1 MRRKALLRR
10 DNVMKNGL
18 RAGSLLL
25 AIGLIGGL
33 AMQPGFAKTF
43 AKTYAKTHHARGA
56 AAEGASTAKRP
67 SAMRA
72 TPIEAQPADT
82 GDTAIGV
89 APSRGGVSSERARS
103 ANAPKSAAPGNY
115 QVRRIT
121 VPGPSDTVP
130 RNSIGVTVVRPR
142 KPRQQAGRLQASAAA
157 HARPSERDRKP
168 DCYWQAGD
176 DGEHSRPRQNRWSRL
191 DSAVDGTFRSRR
203 RR

>member
-130 RNSIGVTVVRPR
+130 RNSIGVTVVPSPKTAATSGPTLKRARRSRSPLR
-142 KPRQQAGRLQASAAA
+142 ARSQAGLLL
-157 HARPSERDRKP
+157 
-168 DCYWQAGD
+168 AG
-176 DGEHSRPRQNRWSRL
+176 R
-191 DSAVDGTFRSRR
+191 
-203 RR
+203 